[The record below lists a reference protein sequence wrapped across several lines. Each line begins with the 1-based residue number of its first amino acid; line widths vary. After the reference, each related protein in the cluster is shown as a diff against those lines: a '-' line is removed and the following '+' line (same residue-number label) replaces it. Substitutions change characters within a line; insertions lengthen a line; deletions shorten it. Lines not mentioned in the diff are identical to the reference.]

1 MMKLRSVERVRG
13 GVVVSFLAMLEM
25 VKQRLIHVEQ
35 GELFS
40 EIRLKYKE
48 AEHINI
54 AK

>member
-25 VKQRLIHVEQ
+25 VKQKLIHVEQ

-40 EIRLKYKE
+40 EIRLRHKE
-48 AEHINI
+48 ANNVE
-54 AK
+54 